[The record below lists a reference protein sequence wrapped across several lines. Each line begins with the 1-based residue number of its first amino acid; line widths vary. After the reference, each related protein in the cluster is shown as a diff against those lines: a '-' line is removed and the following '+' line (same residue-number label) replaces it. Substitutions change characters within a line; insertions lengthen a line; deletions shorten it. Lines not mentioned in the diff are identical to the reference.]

1 MTQQRTAGR
10 ISVLGIIAFVLLAAL
25 LLTLAVLSAVKGVRT
40 AQSYGSVVRVVD
52 GHTIVVNMDGTEE
65 TVTLA
70 GVQAPMAA
78 PEGKRASL
86 DNCLAEES
94 TANLS
99 GMLASGDSIQLQY
112 ADDSN
117 GPGGTRLALA
127 RSGGQVI
134 NIVQVEAGL
143 AVPVREQPM
152 KQLGAD
158 LEDAQEEARTEEAGL
173 YSPSADCTL
182 PGRVAPVVDVLRE
195 LPEGGPS
202 SSSEADAQITAVA
215 AAVEQGVTA
224 EKVFAT
230 IDPEGTSLSSLA
242 WGEDVPRLRQQLD
255 ESLAQAQTELASLQ
269 STRGVLLTR
278 EREEAARKAEEA
290 RQAELARQREAA
302 RQAELARQEAARQ
315 EAARQEA
322 AEEAASEEARRRA
335 EEEAR
340 RKAEESASPSPSPS
354 KTESESPSPSPSK
367 SSPSPSSSRP
377 SADDDDDEE
386 SSGPVSED

>member
-40 AQSYGSVVRVVD
+40 AQSYGNVVRVVD

-70 GVQAPMAA
+70 GVQAPLTA
-78 PEGKRASL
+78 PEGKKTTL

-99 GMLASGDSIQLQY
+99 GMLEPGDSIQVQY
-112 ADDSN
+112 VD
-117 GPGGTRLALA
+117 GPGDTRFVLA

-134 NIVQVEAGL
+134 NVVQVEAGL

-152 KQLGAD
+152 GQLGAD
-158 LEDAQEEARTEEAGL
+158 LEEAQETARAEEAGL
-173 YSPSADCTL
+173 YSPSVDCTL

-202 SSSEADAQITAVA
+202 SAAEADEQIEAVA
-215 AAVEQGVTA
+215 AAVEEGVTA

-242 WGEDVPRLRQQLD
+242 WGEDVPRLRERLD
-255 ESLAQAQTELASLQ
+255 EALTQAQTELASLQ
-269 STRGVLLTR
+269 TTRGVLLTR
-278 EREEAARKAEEA
+278 EREEAARQREEA

-315 EAARQEA
+315 AELARQEEARQEA
-322 AEEAASEEARRRA
+322 AREAAREDERRRA
-335 EEEAR
+335 EEEEAR
-340 RKAEESASPSPSPS
+340 RKAEESSSPTPSTSASASPSPSKPS
-354 KTESESPSPSPSK
+354 S
-367 SSPSPSSSRP
+367 SPSSSRP
-377 SADDDDDEE
+377 SSDDDDEE
-386 SSGPVSED
+386 SSGPARED

>member
-40 AQSYGSVVRVVD
+40 AQSYGNVVRVVD

-70 GVQAPMAA
+70 GVQAPLAA
-78 PEGKRASL
+78 PEGKRVSL

-99 GMLASGDSIQLQY
+99 GMLESGDSIQLQY
-112 ADDSN
+112 ADGSS

-152 KQLGAD
+152 KQLGTD
-158 LEDAQEEARTEEAGL
+158 LEEAQEEARTEEAGL

-202 SSSEADAQITAVA
+202 SSAEADAQIETVA
-215 AAVEQGVTA
+215 DAVEQGVTA

-242 WGEDVPRLRQQLD
+242 WGEDVPRLQELLD
-255 ESLAQAQTELASLQ
+255 EALTQAQAELASLQ

-322 AEEAASEEARRRA
+322 ASEEARRRA

-354 KTESESPSPSPSK
+354 PSKSESTSPSPSPSK

-377 SADDDDDEE
+377 SADDDDEE
-386 SSGPVSED
+386 SSGPASED

>member
-40 AQSYGSVVRVVD
+40 AQSYGNVVRVVD

-70 GVQAPMAA
+70 GVQAPLSA
-78 PEGKRASL
+78 PEGKKTTL

-99 GMLASGDSIQLQY
+99 GMLESGDSIQVQY
-112 ADDSN
+112 VD
-117 GPGGTRLALA
+117 GPGDTRFVLA

-134 NIVQVEAGL
+134 NVVQVEAGL

-152 KQLGAD
+152 GQLGAD
-158 LEDAQEEARTEEAGL
+158 LQEAQETARTDEAGL
-173 YSPSADCTL
+173 YSPSVDCTL
-182 PGRVAPVVDVLRE
+182 PGRVAPVVDVLRG

-202 SSSEADAQITAVA
+202 SAAEADEQIEAVA

-242 WGEDVPRLRQQLD
+242 WGEDVPRLRQRLD
-255 ESLAQAQTELASLQ
+255 EALTQAQTELASLQ
-269 STRGVLLTR
+269 TTRGVLLTR
-278 EREEAARKAEEA
+278 EREEAARQREEA
-290 RQAELARQREAA
+290 RQAELARQAEVARQAELARQEAA

-315 EAARQEA
+315 EAAREDA
-322 AEEAASEEARRRA
+322 REDERRRA

-340 RKAEESASPSPSPS
+340 RKAEESSSPTPSTSASASPSPSKPS
-354 KTESESPSPSPSK
+354 S
-367 SSPSPSSSRP
+367 SPSSSRP
-377 SADDDDDEE
+377 SADDDEE
-386 SSGPVSED
+386 SSGPARED

>member
-40 AQSYGSVVRVVD
+40 AQSYGNVVRVVD

-70 GVQAPMAA
+70 GVQAPLSA
-78 PEGKRASL
+78 PEGKKTTL

-99 GMLASGDSIQLQY
+99 GMLESGDSIQVQY
-112 ADDSN
+112 VD
-117 GPGGTRLALA
+117 GPGDTRFVLA

-134 NIVQVEAGL
+134 NVVQVEAGL

-152 KQLGAD
+152 GQLGAD
-158 LEDAQEEARTEEAGL
+158 LQEAQETARTDEAGL
-173 YSPSADCTL
+173 YSPSVDCTL
-182 PGRVAPVVDVLRE
+182 PGRVAPVVDVLRG

-202 SSSEADAQITAVA
+202 SAAEADEQIEAVA

-242 WGEDVPRLRQQLD
+242 WGEDVPRLRQRLD
-255 ESLAQAQTELASLQ
+255 EALTQAQTELASLQ
-269 STRGVLLTR
+269 TTRGVLLTR
-278 EREEAARKAEEA
+278 EREEAARQREEA
-290 RQAELARQREAA
+290 RQAELARQAEAARQAELARQEAA

-315 EAARQEA
+315 EAAREDA
-322 AEEAASEEARRRA
+322 REDERRRA

-340 RKAEESASPSPSPS
+340 RKAEESSSPTPSTSASASPSPSKPS
-354 KTESESPSPSPSK
+354 S
-367 SSPSPSSSRP
+367 SPSSSRP
-377 SADDDDDEE
+377 SADDDEE
-386 SSGPVSED
+386 SSGPARED